1 MFSVSQFWFSNMS
14 SFTLLVTFSALL
26 AAAFANHYG
35 HAQLNA
41 AADVEWPKER
51 TTRYHLVKHKPSNRK
66 SPLSGS
72 DTSSNFL
79 LEDRAHEHHAHTN
92 SEELARAEYDIKDS
106 IHHLENIH
114 RRNIGSSSEHSGHAS
129 RYWPISHE
137 EHKRASLHHLLNTH
151 HRAAAAHRAGTLT
164 AGHALELL
172 EAHQRVAAAHGLEH
186 LIHPHGNAHHTLHS
200 AEAVGSRSAGKHYHA
215 IHEHESSKMHH
226 Y

>member
-35 HAQLNA
+35 HA
-41 AADVEWPKER
+41 
-51 TTRYHLVKHKPSNRK
+51 
-66 SPLSGS
+66 
-72 DTSSNFL
+72 
-79 LEDRAHEHHAHTN
+79 HEHHAHTN
-92 SEELARAEYDIKDS
+92 SEELARAEYEIKD
-106 IHHLENIH
+106 
-114 RRNIGSSSEHSGHAS
+114 IGSSSEHSGHAS